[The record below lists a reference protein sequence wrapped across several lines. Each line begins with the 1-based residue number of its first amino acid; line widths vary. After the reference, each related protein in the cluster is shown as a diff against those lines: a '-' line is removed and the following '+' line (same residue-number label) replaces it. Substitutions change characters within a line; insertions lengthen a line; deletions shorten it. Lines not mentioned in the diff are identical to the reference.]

1 VLVAFF
7 ADQGPQQLEDL
18 RYAVDDA
25 RGFQDVVAMASFRR
39 RDIDSICSSELSY
52 RFDRRQDRASRPPD
66 DERPTLRL
74 VLPSIGA

>member
-39 RDIDSICSSELSY
+39 RDNDSIRSS
-52 RFDRRQDRASRPPD
+52 
-66 DERPTLRL
+66 
-74 VLPSIGA
+74 